1 MAANV
6 NARLRISDLTIQSIP
21 AMDLGPGN
29 SARCGEREG
38 RAMGDATDDEMRAH
52 FDVMAFERMVVEETE
67 GLLRTNESV
76 TDPGRAFQ
84 CACTNINFVHC
95 GIVASLAVNLARAG
109 IETSLGDV
117 AGEED
122 DFFIATASTD
132 VHAMKD
138 GAVSSLKIPFSARVT
153 GIPTP
158 DRAAMQDAAAWI
170 GIRFNS
176 VADAARVA
184 IGAGSPLDGISGV
197 FVADARVAGWDSK
210 V

>member
-1 MAANV
+1 
-6 NARLRISDLTIQSIP
+6 
-21 AMDLGPGN
+21 
-29 SARCGEREG
+29 
-38 RAMGDATDDEMRAH
+38 MGDTNDDEMREA
-52 FDVMAFERMVVEETE
+52 FDVMAFDAMIKEETG
-67 GLLRTNESV
+67 GLLRANESV
-76 TDPGRAFQ
+76 ADPGGAFQ

-95 GIVASLAVNLARAG
+95 GIVASLAANLARAG

-117 AGEED
+117 AGEDD

-132 VHAMKD
+132 IHAMKN
-138 GAVSSLKIPFSARVT
+138 GAVSSHKVPFSARVT

-158 DRAAMQDAAAWI
+158 DRAMMQDAAAWI

-184 IGAGSPLDGISGV
+184 VGAGSPLDGISGV
-197 FVADARVAGWDSK
+197 FVADARVAGWNSK